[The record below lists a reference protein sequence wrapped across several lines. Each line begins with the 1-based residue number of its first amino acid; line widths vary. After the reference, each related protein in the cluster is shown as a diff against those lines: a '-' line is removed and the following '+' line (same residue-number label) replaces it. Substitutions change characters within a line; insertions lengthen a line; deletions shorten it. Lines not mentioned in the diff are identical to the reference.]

1 MGNPKIITLKDRD
14 DSILFALVNNELNSI
29 ITYAEFDV
37 SQDL

>member
-1 MGNPKIITLKDRD
+1 MGNPKIITLKGRD
-14 DSILFALVNNELNSI
+14 VSSLFALVNNELNSI